1 MIRNQSKP
9 ALQLPEIH
17 NSSIGKQNEVLSR
30 NDIQGQIL
38 QSNRSK
44 KSLYTGLVWVFT
56 IRTTS
61 NCKQPMEHQALQ
73 TKNTIA
79 IWISMYESVITNWTT
94 LIKS

>member
-44 KSLYTGLVWVFT
+44 KSLSHVHG
-56 IRTTS
+56 
-61 NCKQPMEHQALQ
+61 QQLQ
-73 TKNTIA
+73 SPHGYNMNAQGQDGKLKNY
-79 IWISMYESVITNWTT
+79 YEMLEKNR
-94 LIKS
+94 